1 MKFKFAIINTAEH
14 EFLNDIEEHNH
25 DNNSL
30 WKLPNLII
38 PIATII
44 LALICHLAFS
54 ENRFTS
60 INYFNLIINGSLPLI
75 AINQISSIGVY
86 VFKYNS
92 EQERRYGHN
101 TFMLR
106 TKLFWLSIVTLVL
119 GVILFAFQVITN
131 PFDNWILLIIML
143 FISSGLIWFSS
154 YVSRRVYLLQENFIA
169 ATYDRVILD
178 GVDEHGHGQNW
189 GQN

>member
-1 MKFKFAIINTAEH
+1 MKFKFAIINTAERV
-14 EFLNDIEEHNH
+14 FLNDIEEHNH

-44 LALICHLAFS
+44 LALICYLAFS

-92 EQERRYGHN
+92 EQEKRYGHN

-106 TKLFWLSIVTLVL
+106 TKLFWLSIFTLVL

-143 FISSGLIWFSS
+143 IFSWGLIWFSS

-178 GVDEHGHGQNW
+178 GVDEHGQNW

>member
-1 MKFKFAIINTAEH
+1 MKLKFAIVNNAERD
-14 EFLNDIEEHNH
+14 FLNDIEEHNQ

-38 PIATII
+38 PIATIF
-44 LALICHLAFS
+44 LALICLLAFS
-54 ENRFTS
+54 DKRFTS

-92 EQERRYGHN
+92 EQEKRYGHN

-106 TKLFWLSIVTLVL
+106 TKLFWLSILTLVI
-119 GVILFAFQVITN
+119 GVVLFAFQVITN
-131 PFDNWILLIIML
+131 PFDNWILLLFML
-143 FISSGLIWFSS
+143 FISACLIWFST

-169 ATYDRVILD
+169 ATYDRVILE
-178 GVDEHGHGQNW
+178 GVEEHGQKW
-189 GQN
+189 GNN